1 MEKKEQGNKNR
12 QNAGAKNAIEL
23 AILNGIEAF
32 NREQANKNVNRAGK
46 SAAQPV
52 AKTGKPQQKNNAPL
66 LRERGQNLPRLNLR
80 PFPNKTCKS
89 IKTPLRRNFPVTR
102 RIKRIENRD
111 KRAKKRTGKAV

>member
-46 SAAQPV
+46 SAAQSV

-66 LRERGQNLPRLNLR
+66 LSKEAMAEAGLKPHR
-80 PFPNKTCKS
+80 KS
-89 IKTPLRRNFPVTR
+89 
-102 RIKRIENRD
+102 
-111 KRAKKRTGKAV
+111 RAKEIGRAHV